1 MKIMERLVLKISFFH
16 DIWKNYVLYLYF
28 DWEKLYYVYLFFHLL
43 YPKTIF
49 LVPAFC
55 EKTLELTAL
64 ILSLKRIKEIF
75 KSGIQSLSML
85 NSRERKKTKIP
96 SAFILVQLFFFFQKK
111 CKQVLCFF
119 YLEILDINNCSPS
132 IPDVLLGDN
141 VN

>member
-1 MKIMERLVLKISFFH
+1 MKIMERLILKISFFH

-111 CKQVLCFF
+111 M
-119 YLEILDINNCSPS
+119 
-132 IPDVLLGDN
+132 
-141 VN
+141 